1 MTRLQFTDSMIHDG
15 RIRTTDDGA
24 VVQARVARAGNVQ
37 AYLGS
42 EMGVDDKDVVRVY
55 RPEDAVFD
63 KTAIATYARKPIT
76 LGHPAGGVSADTWKD
91 LAVGEIDR
99 DVMRDGE
106 FVSVPLLFRDAKAIA
121 MLQSADGPRELS
133 MGYDAQIEF
142 KDGVSPDG
150 EPYDA
155 IMTDFRMN
163 HVAVVAKA
171 RGGEELRI
179 GDSAA
184 NWGASP
190 IHPLADEKGSQMA
203 DDKLQTVVL
212 GDQAA
217 QVAVA
222 DAPKIEAF
230 KAAQAKALAD
240 AQAAHDK
247 AIADKDV
254 EIEKLQGKLDAAN
267 EKVMDEAALD
277 QRVADRAELVGRAK
291 AIVSD
296 VETKGLSDA
305 DIRKAVVLAK
315 LGDAAVKDK
324 SDAYIEARFDVL
336 AEDAA
341 KGDPFADSLKDGI
354 QPQGDVSVADKAY
367 AENLVHLQTAYRGD
381 ATKQEA

>member
-1 MTRLQFTDSMIHDG
+1 MTRHQFIDAMVHDG

-42 EMGVDDKDVVRVY
+42 EMGVMDKAIIRVY
-55 RPEDAVFD
+55 RPADAVFD

-133 MGYDAQIEF
+133 MGYDARIKFE
-142 KDGVSPDG
+142 DGVSPSG
-150 EPYDA
+150 EAYDA
-155 IMTDFRMN
+155 IMTDFHMN

-179 GDSAA
+179 GDDAA

-190 IHPLADEKGSQMA
+190 IQPTADTKGSLMA
-203 DDKLQTVVL
+203 DTTLQTVVL

-230 KAAQAKALAD
+230 KTAQAKVLAD
-240 AQAAHDK
+240 AEAKHAK
-247 AIADKDV
+247 ETADKDA
-254 EIEKLQGKLDAAN
+254 EIAKVQAKLDAA
-267 EKVMDEAALD
+267 EAKVLSDADLD
-277 QRVADRAELVGRAK
+277 KRVADRAELVAKAK
-291 AIVSD
+291 AIHTD
-296 VETKGLSDA
+296 VKPEGLTDA
-305 DIRKAVVLAK
+305 AIRKAVVLAK
-315 LGDAAVKDK
+315 LGDGMADK
-324 SDAYIEARFDVL
+324 SEAYIDARFDIL

-341 KGDPFADSLKDGI
+341 KSDPVADALKSGVQSQDGMSI
-354 QPQGDVSVADKAY
+354 SDKAY
-367 AENLVHLQTAYRGD
+367 ADNVAHLQTAYRGD
-381 ATKQEA
+381 AQKQEA